1 LAGEKQNT
9 AQKAQAF
16 CAVFCFSPAKIE
28 IFREIP
34 SKNEIFLGVTSKEH
48 VIGL

>member
-9 AQKAQAF
+9 ARKAQAF
-16 CAVFCFSPAKIE
+16 GVVFCFSPAKIE

-34 SKNEIFLGVTSKEH
+34 SNNEIF
-48 VIGL
+48 